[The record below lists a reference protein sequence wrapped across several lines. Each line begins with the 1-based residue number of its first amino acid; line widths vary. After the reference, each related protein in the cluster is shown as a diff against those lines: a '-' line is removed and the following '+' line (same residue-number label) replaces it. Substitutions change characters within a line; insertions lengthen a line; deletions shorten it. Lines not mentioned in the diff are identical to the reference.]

1 MKFSEWNQG
10 EKDLF
15 DELELLMPG
24 SVFESIGGYYFSF
37 YYTMK
42 FGDAPVTQKVAALKP
57 KEVAKMIHAINNKR
71 WTTLTDIAEE
81 IAYYTNFDKETIIN
95 EENLNNTLRELKS
108 KTDSNVTGFDTDDT
122 ALNDSDN
129 ENLTETADGNSNKQ
143 YKKLERDIKNLD
155 IRQSIIDNTNIV
167 NIICTDIK
175 NMVSLL
181 VY

>member
-1 MKFSEWNQG
+1 MKFSEWNKG

-15 DELELLMPG
+15 DELELLMPN

-42 FGDAPVTQKVAALKP
+42 FGDTPVTKKVTALKP

-95 EENLNNTLRELKS
+95 EKNLNNTLRELRS
-108 KTDSNVTGFDTDDT
+108 KTDASVTGFDTDET

-143 YKKLERDIKNLD
+143 YTKLERDIKNLD
-155 IRQSIIDNTNIV
+155 IRQSIIDNSNIV
-167 NIICTDIK
+167 DIICGDIK